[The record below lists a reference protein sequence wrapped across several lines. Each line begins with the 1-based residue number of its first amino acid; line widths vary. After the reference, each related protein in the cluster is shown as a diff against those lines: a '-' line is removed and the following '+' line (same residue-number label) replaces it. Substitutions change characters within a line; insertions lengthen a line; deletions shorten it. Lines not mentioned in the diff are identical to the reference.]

1 MTEYSV
7 GQAHAHAKEWC
18 SKNAAWVPICDVPDI
33 GAYYVQWEE
42 LSARDQKGWGSQYAY
57 EEFGT
62 KKAKVEMG
70 YITGKGEFKSSA
82 LDVPLGHNLMT
93 VVRVGVKT
101 ARQLRAKALAPA
113 GTV

>member
-1 MTEYSV
+1 MSEYTV
-7 GQAHAHAKEWC
+7 EQASQHALEWC
-18 SKNAAWVPICDVPDI
+18 KQNRAWLRICDIPDI
-33 GAYYVQWEE
+33 GAYYVQWDE

-62 KKAKVEMG
+62 KRAKVEMG

-93 VVRVGVKT
+93 VVRVGVKVAKT
-101 ARQLRAKALAPA
+101 LRAPA
-113 GTV
+113 R